1 MNDNE
6 CVQFLQWALP
16 QLHMRWPG
24 FRKVRAQVCK
34 RIDRRLRQLA
44 IEDIH
49 TYKTYL
55 HEHKLEWR
63 VLDELCRITISR
75 FYRDKAMFGFLT
87 EHFLPTLAKNA
98 LMHHDNRLNAWSAGC
113 ASGEEAYTVSLI
125 WLLRLQASFADL
137 NIAITATDA
146 SDQMI
151 ARAQRAC
158 YAYSSIKSLPPQW
171 REQAFRQQ
179 QCRTLPL
186 PAQQFPT
193 HQESYYLKPEF
204 RQSVQFMRQDI
215 RRQTPNARF
224 DLVLCRNLVF
234 TYFDIPLQCR
244 VLEHIQQILKPGGAL
259 VIGIHENLPPG
270 TAQFSVWSERLK
282 VFKKTVNPHSRI

>member
-87 EHFLPTLAKNA
+87 EHVLPT
-98 LMHHDNRLNAWSAGC
+98 
-113 ASGEEAYTVSLI
+113 
-125 WLLRLQASFADL
+125 
-137 NIAITATDA
+137 
-146 SDQMI
+146 
-151 ARAQRAC
+151 
-158 YAYSSIKSLPPQW
+158 
-171 REQAFRQQ
+171 
-179 QCRTLPL
+179 
-186 PAQQFPT
+186 
-193 HQESYYLKPEF
+193 
-204 RQSVQFMRQDI
+204 
-215 RRQTPNARF
+215 
-224 DLVLCRNLVF
+224 
-234 TYFDIPLQCR
+234 
-244 VLEHIQQILKPGGAL
+244 
-259 VIGIHENLPPG
+259 
-270 TAQFSVWSERLK
+270 
-282 VFKKTVNPHSRI
+282 